1 MRKNN
6 RLLLVSLSVSLLLLL
21 PITIFAA
28 VEEIHH
34 PGLINPELRAENGV
48 IASAHPDAS
57 KAGLEI
63 LEMGGNAIDA
73 AVAVGFAMGVVEPFA
88 SGLGGEG
95 VLLIYLAE
103 EGKTIAI
110 DYKGTAPANVPIPE
124 EYDRN
129 RAGATAP
136 VVPGNPAGLAMALEK
151 YGTMTLDQVLQP
163 AIRLAEEGFEVY
175 QLLFDILGTRNEFL
189 NDAAAEIFN
198 PEGAPPFPGDTFKQ
212 PDLANTLRLL
222 AAEGI
227 DAFYRG
233 EIAYAIDAY
242 MQENDGYMRYDDL
255 ANYQAIEREPV
266 EGNYR
271 GYTILSSPPPVS
283 GAVVV
288 NMLNIL
294 EGFDLN
300 VFYPY
305 KTEYYHLLAEVMK
318 LSFADYYDYIIDPDF
333 GNPPIEALMSKEYA
347 AQRRGMIR
355 LDEAVDGRTG
365 GLGDIDIFGYDWDL
379 DLLMAVENQPLEEA
393 LAQGSTTHFVT
404 GDAEGNIVSV
414 TQTISLFMGSQMVIP
429 GTGILM
435 NCNLGLFV
443 DDPHDIGRI
452 EPGKRTRSMLVPTLV
467 LKDGA
472 PFLALGTP
480 GAARIPSTLVM
491 TIVNIIDHGMG
502 LQEAIEAPRKTCLR
516 SWMHIEGRIPEGT
529 AEALEERGH
538 PLRVRSDYDE
548 YFGGVQALMFID
560 GSYYAGAD
568 PRRAGTAVGY

>member
-1 MRKNN
+1 MRNHN
-6 RLLLVSLSVSLLLLL
+6 RLVLLSLCFALILLFTNTTL
-21 PITIFAA
+21 AA
-28 VEEIHH
+28 EEIYH
-34 PGLINPELRAENGV
+34 PGLINPELKAQHGV
-48 IASAHPDAS
+48 VASAHPDAS

-73 AVAVGFAMGVVEPFA
+73 AVAVGFAIGVVEPFA

-95 VLLIYLAE
+95 VMLIYLAE

-110 DYKGTAPANVPIPE
+110 DYKGTAPAAVPIPE

-129 RAGATAP
+129 RRGPTAP

-151 YGTMTLDQVLQP
+151 YGTMTLAEVLQP
-163 AIRLAEEGFEVY
+163 AIRLAEDGFEVY
-175 QLLFDILGTRNEFL
+175 QLLFDILGTRNEEI
-189 NDAAAEIFN
+189 NEAAAEIFN
-198 PEGAPPFPGDTFKQ
+198 PEGAPPFPGDIFKQ

-222 AAEGI
+222 AEEGV
-227 DAFYRG
+227 DAFYKG
-233 EIAYAIDAY
+233 EIAETIDAY
-242 MQENDGYMRYDDL
+242 MRENGGYMRYEDL
-255 ANYQAIEREPV
+255 ANYEAIEREPV

-271 GYTILSSPPPVS
+271 GFTVLSSPPPVS

-294 EGFDLN
+294 EGFDLE

-305 KTEYYHLLAEVMK
+305 KTEYFHLLAEAMK
-318 LSFADYYDYIIDPDF
+318 LSFADYYDYIIDPAF
-333 GNPPIEALMSKEYA
+333 GNPPIAELMSKEYA

-355 LDEAVDGRTG
+355 LDEAQDGRVG
-365 GLGDIDIFGYDWDL
+365 GLGDIDIFGQNHDN
-379 DLLMAVENQPLEEA
+379 LLALETQPLDEA

-404 GDAEGNIVSV
+404 GDEYGNIVSV
-414 TQTISLFMGSQMVIP
+414 TQTISHFMGSQTVIP

-443 DDPHDIGRI
+443 NDPDDIGRI

-467 LKDGA
+467 LEEGK

-491 TIVNIIDHGMG
+491 TIVNIIDHGMS
-502 LQEAIEAPRKTCLR
+502 LQEAIEAPRMTCLR
-516 SWMHIEGRIPEGT
+516 AWMHIEGRIPEGT

-538 PLRVRSDYDE
+538 PVRVRTDFDE
-548 YFGGVQALMFID
+548 YFGGVQALMYVD
-560 GSYYAGAD
+560 GMYFAGAD
-568 PRRAGTAVGY
+568 PRRAGAAVGY